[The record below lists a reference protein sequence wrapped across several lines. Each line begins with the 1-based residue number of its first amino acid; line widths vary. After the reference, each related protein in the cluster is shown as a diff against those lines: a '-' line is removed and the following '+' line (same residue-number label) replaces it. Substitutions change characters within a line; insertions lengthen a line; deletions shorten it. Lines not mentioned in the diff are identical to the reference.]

1 MEYGYLILDAK
12 GSNQMIRTQL
22 EESMLRS
29 LTNVKGVTKIGYVK
43 NSIYPVIVRIEVVDN
58 AAFKL
63 VVDDLGHLKELG
75 RKLLLKRW
83 IE

>member
-1 MEYGYLILDAK
+1 
-12 GSNQMIRTQL
+12 MIRAQL

-29 LTNVKGVTKIGYVK
+29 LTNVTGVTKIGYVK
-43 NSIYPVIVRIEVVDN
+43 NSIYPVIVRVEVVDN
-58 AAFKL
+58 AAFKQT
-63 VVDDLGHLKELG
+63 VDDLGQLKEVG

>member
-1 MEYGYLILDAK
+1 MEYGYLVLDAK
-12 GSNQMIRTQL
+12 GINRMIKNQL

-29 LTNVKGVTKIGYVK
+29 LTDVKGVTEIGYVK
-43 NSIYPVIVRIEVVDN
+43 NSIYPVIVRVEVVDD

-63 VVDDLGHLKELG
+63 TVDDLGHLKEVG